1 MHTDKLELVNSR
13 AAGLSVI
20 TTVGKMALSGS
31 MAAGLVVSPRRCGDS
46 AVHRYQRTAIVA
58 WLFLPAAGNRN
69 DTNVNN
75 QGSNGNYWSST
86 LNTDNPN
93 NAWNLNFNSSNANM
107 NNNNRYN
114 GYTVRAVQ
122 STCHLLR
129 KQYRQCILL
138 LKVKK

>member
-13 AAGLSVI
+13 AAGLVAQVAERKNS
-20 TTVGKMALSGS
+20 LRGS

-58 WLFLPAAGNRN
+58 WLFLPAAGTRN
-69 DTNVNN
+69 NASFNN

-86 LNTDNPN
+86 LNAGSPN
-93 NAWNLNFNSSNANM
+93 NARRLNFNSTEANV

-114 GYTVRAVQ
+114 GFSVRAVL

-129 KQYRQCILL
+129 TRVHPFY
-138 LKVKK
+138 VKMKN

>member
-13 AAGLSVI
+13 AAGLVAQVAERKNS
-20 TTVGKMALSGS
+20 LRGS

-69 DTNVNN
+69 NASFNN

-86 LNTDNPN
+86 LNAGSPN
-93 NAWNLNFNSSNANM
+93 NARRLNFNSTEANV

-114 GYTVRAVQ
+114 GFSVRAVL

-129 KQYRQCILL
+129 TRVHPFY
-138 LKVKK
+138 VKMKN

>member
-1 MHTDKLELVNSR
+1 MHTDKLELVNSKT
-13 AAGLSVI
+13 AGLSVVL
-20 TTVGKMALSGS
+20 TEGKMAPSGS
-31 MAAGLVVSPRRCGDS
+31 MAAGFTLGRKPVGHS
-46 AVHRYQRTAIVA
+46 ASHRYQQTVEALLI
-58 WLFLPAAGNRN
+58 FLPAAGNRN

-129 KQYRQCILL
+129 IYAGSASFF
-138 LKVKK
+138 